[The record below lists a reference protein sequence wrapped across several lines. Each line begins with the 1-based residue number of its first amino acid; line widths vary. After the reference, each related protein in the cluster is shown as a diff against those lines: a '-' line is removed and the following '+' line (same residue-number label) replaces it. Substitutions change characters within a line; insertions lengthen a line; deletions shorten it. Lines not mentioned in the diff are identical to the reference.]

1 MKAPRISFFFTMYVL
16 VGLYALFGLEEGV
29 RGCVAE
35 WRHHQALVSARCDV
49 ASASV
54 RSVDDDHVAIHA
66 RVLLPLPD
74 GHVQPASGELPG
86 SRTSDRVWADHHVPT
101 ASQGPIRCY
110 YDPADDTRVDLSPDG
125 DFDRHILLTC
135 CTSFMAIAVAWMLV
149 LMWRD
154 LRQWPHDFIDVTKVP
169 DILYKVDGGK
179 PFRVRMRGLGY
190 RGLGFL
196 LRRRDKSRG
205 IVAVYACEDGTS
217 VAAVDGR
224 GMVFSTLLEDGS
236 VVETWGPRIVD
247 SEGFWFGP
255 RPKAHPRAGLFVAHL
270 RERDSTLGE
279 HVERHARHVREI
291 QKRVDSYPV
300 RHDRV
305 AVLTAIERRKAWVEL
320 TRKQIVGWMGALV
333 CLLWLVG
340 TPLLELRGMTRA
352 ELDQWYVSQALGYG
366 LLWTIAALSVWH
378 LVGPRLV
385 RVLPWPRLV
394 PGEVLVRR
402 ERKRRVPAGIVAR
415 EAADVLFHEEP
426 PKQKKPRKPMR
437 IRPRFERTEG
447 EQWRLR
453 RMFAS
458 VMAALALCIVA
469 SVDLYEQAWRLLA
482 TAPVNLQVEDARI
495 EKIGSSRWGAQ
506 VHVQGHVDGVRVSGW
521 EMLPGFDTA
530 DIHQARVV
538 ADSLAGKQ
546 VLGYHRRE
554 HVEASLEGHA
564 SFALPG
570 FALLFGLVGMAV
582 LARRWTRESF
592 RTDPGRRWFEWVC
605 DGAMVE
611 LSASFK
617 KVPKELGEKLLVD
630 PKLLY
635 DARNHLPRQPP
646 QGWSVPVASSEAD
659 GAWMIETD
667 DATLIAQLVRDG
679 VRVKLTVIIMPDDMK
694 RPDDFE
700 SMEYLRHFRNVGDFV
715 EQEAPDELQRDTPW
729 VRFFVADRIE
739 AGDPAEWPQVK
750 VDRQLL
756 N

>member
-1 MKAPRISFFFTMYVL
+1 MKAPRISFFFTLYVL
-16 VGLYALFGLEEGV
+16 VGSYALLGIGEGV
-29 RGCVAE
+29 RGYLAE
-35 WRHHQALVSARCDV
+35 LRHHRALVSTWCELR
-49 ASASV
+49 SASV
-54 RSVDDDHVAIHA
+54 QPVDGDHVAIWADVRLH
-66 RVLLPLPD
+66 LPD
-74 GHVQPASGELPG
+74 GTIGSGSGALPG
-86 SRTSDRVWADHHVPT
+86 SRTTDRPWADHHVPS
-101 ASQGPIRCY
+101 AGPVRCY
-110 YDPADDTRVDLSPDG
+110 YDPAHSRHVDISPDG
-125 DFDRHILLTC
+125 DFDRYRELGGYAFIMFLL
-135 CTSFMAIAVAWMLV
+135 VAWAMV
-149 LMWRD
+149 LMRRE
-154 LRQWPHDFIDVTKVP
+154 LRPWPYDFIDVTRVP

-205 IVAVYACEDGTS
+205 IVAVYGCEDGTS

-247 SEGFWFGP
+247 SEGLWFGP
-255 RPKAHPRAGLFVAHL
+255 RPKDHPRAGLHVAHL
-270 RERDSTLGE
+270 LERDSTLGE

-291 QKRVDSYPV
+291 QKRVDSCPV

-305 AVLTAIERRKAWVEL
+305 SVLSAIERRKAWVEL
-320 TRKQIVGWMGALV
+320 TRKQIVAWVGMLV
-333 CLLWLVG
+333 CAAWLVA
-340 TPLLELRGMTRA
+340 TPLVELRGISWA
-352 ELDQWYVSQALGYG
+352 ELDSWYVGQAVIDALM
-366 LLWTIAALSVWH
+366 WTIAAVTAWQ
-378 LVGPRLV
+378 LVGS
-385 RVLPWPRLV
+385 RVLRALPWPRLV
-394 PGEVLVRR
+394 PGDVLVRR
-402 ERKRRVPAGIVAR
+402 ERRRKVPADIVAR

-426 PKQKKPRKPMR
+426 PKPKKPRKAPR

-447 EQWRLR
+447 EVWRLR
-453 RMFAS
+453 GMFLQ

-469 SVDLYEQAWRLLA
+469 SVDLEHQTWRALA
-482 TAPVNLQVEDARI
+482 TEPVELQVEDARV
-495 EKIGSSRWGAQ
+495 EKTGSSRWGVQ
-506 VHVQGHVDGVRVSGW
+506 VHVHGPVDGIRVAGW

-538 ADSLAGKQ
+538 ADSLLGNT
-546 VLGYHRRE
+546 VLGYHRPD
-554 HVEASLEGHA
+554 HVEASLDGHPR
-564 SFALPG
+564 FVLPG
-570 FALLFGLVGMAV
+570 FALLFGLLGVVV
-582 LARRWTRESF
+582 LARRWNRESR
-592 RTDPGRRWFEWVC
+592 RTDPGLRWFDWVC
-605 DGAMVE
+605 ASAMEEV
-611 LSASFK
+611 SASFK
-617 KVPKELGEKLLVD
+617 KVPKELGEKLIVD

-635 DARNHLPRQPP
+635 DARNHLPKEPP

-700 SMEYLRHFRNVGDFV
+700 SMEYLRHFRKVGDFV